1 MDEEADTTTIP
12 VGCVGKLGAPRGD
25 TMPCVTL
32 IIDAFSK
39 AVIGTIVSVL
49 GVPRG
54 VRPA

>member
-1 MDEEADTTTIP
+1 MEEEADTTIP
-12 VGCVGKLGAPRGD
+12 VACVDESRAPHGD

-39 AVIGTIVSVL
+39 AVIGTIVSVP
-49 GVPRG
+49 GMPRG

>member
-1 MDEEADTTTIP
+1 MEEEADTSTIP
-12 VGCVGKLGAPRGD
+12 VACVGKSRAPHEN

-39 AVIGTIVSVL
+39 AVIGTIVSVP
-49 GVPRG
+49 GVLRG

>member
-1 MDEEADTTTIP
+1 MEEEADTTTIP
-12 VGCVGKLGAPRGD
+12 VGCVGKSGAPRGD

-39 AVIGTIVSVL
+39 AVIGTIMSVPGML
-49 GVPRG
+49 RG

>member
-1 MDEEADTTTIP
+1 MEEEADTSTIP
-12 VGCVGKLGAPRGD
+12 VACVGKSRAPHEN

-39 AVIGTIVSVL
+39 AVIGTIVSVP